1 MATYSDIAH
10 MWANKNFGKNGYLQ
24 SGNVSCDEINFRSYN
39 TVIGQWLD
47 KDKNVVVI
55 IDENLSPSTAKHIS
69 ALVDAVPKDV
79 TVFRI
84 HRSSWRMYDDVY
96 FIDSCTPFNKE
107 IRMQMV
113 EIYIDNIYRQYS
125 EFKNS
130 SSLKTKDID
139 YYSWGA
145 INELNSLYNND
156 ASLKKW
162 LRKKINPLDS
172 PNKRK
177 ELTVKRKMV
186 RAMLEGLSDKRI
198 VDAVCGKGSY
208 DAWYKRTEPLR
219 KASRTRELGAKIAK
233 YLRMPGG
240 FSSYSWKDLSTI
252 SPARRTQIKFA
263 NIENTCAKQREQ
275 QNKKDKSFKNALKYI
290 GITLKAS
297 YSSDVAEV
305 VDNASGKKIYFME
318 RYPWEY
324 DYSENIKVTFGPKE
338 YREFK
343 DAPDKK
349 HWVKRFHDLCAI
361 KRNRIIAKNLW
372 YDIRNGKRAIED
384 FSPTELAFY
393 DAYMYRLEKYERD
406 RELREAR
413 EAEERRLREA
423 ELEAK
428 RRAEREEK
436 LQKLNEYKAEGI
448 EGLRKIWRNHVGP
461 IPEECRYD
469 KEYFYGGNVLLRFEN
484 NELIGTSKSIK
495 IPVSLCKSV
504 FKKIQKWHENPS
516 QFEPINIKTSCG
528 NFRISSYKNDILT
541 AGCHDIAYVEMER
554 MYNEI
559 INNAL

>member
-55 IDENLSPSTAKHIS
+55 IDENLSQSTARHIS
-69 ALVDAVPKDV
+69 TLASAIPKNV
-79 TVFRI
+79 TIFRI
-84 HRSSWRMYDDVY
+84 HKPSWGMYNDVY
-96 FIDSCTPFNKE
+96 FIDSRTPFNKE

-113 EIYIDNIYRQYS
+113 EIYIDNMYHQYL

-130 SSLKTKDID
+130 SSLKTEEID
-139 YYSWGA
+139 YYSWSA

-177 ELTVKRKMV
+177 ELTAKRKMV
-186 RAMLEGLSDKRI
+186 RAMLEGLSDKQI
-198 VDAVCGKGSY
+198 VDVVCGKGSY
-208 DAWYKRTEPLR
+208 DAWYKRTESLR
-219 KASRTRELGAKIAK
+219 KASRTRELGAKIAT
-233 YLRMPGG
+233 YLRMPGWAG
-240 FSSYSWKDLSTI
+240 SYNWKDLSTM
-252 SPARRTQIKFA
+252 SPARRIQIKFA
-263 NIENTCAKQREQ
+263 NLENTYAKQREQ

-290 GITLKAS
+290 GITLKAH
-297 YSSDVAEV
+297 YSNDVTEV
-305 VDNASGKKIYFME
+305 INRYTGEKIYHME
-318 RYPWEY
+318 RYSWEY
-324 DYSENIKVTFGPKE
+324 PFHEKVRVQFGQE
-338 YREFK
+338 EFRDFK
-343 DAPDKK
+343 NAPNKK
-349 HWVKRFHDLCAI
+349 HWIKRFYDLCTV
-361 KRNRIIAKNLW
+361 KRNRIIAMNIRH
-372 YDIRNGKRAIED
+372 DIKEHKRTVED
-384 FSPTELAFY
+384 LNSTELALY

-413 EAEERRLREA
+413 EAEELRLRKA

-428 RRAEREEK
+428 RRAEQEEK
-436 LQKLNEYKAEGI
+436 LQKFKEYKAEGM
-448 EGLRKIWRNHVGP
+448 EGLRKIWRHHVGS

-469 KEYFYGGNVLLRFEN
+469 NEYFYGGNILLRFEN
-484 NELIGTSKSIK
+484 NEYIGTSKGIK